1 MWTLV
6 QEYQPKVFGTAS
18 AFKAILQM
26 ENTFLWLIHFFS
38 RCFSCLCISAFFSR
52 FYFSSFIVFWKVLFL
67 FPCAFFLYV
76 CHSGMLHYIR
86 VRKKHFHFPSTL
98 YHTDSQNMHSHTRS
112 STRMDKYC
120 VHFLPQNESKLMN
133 FHGKKVDADRK
144 KTSKRNMDEMVVFF
158 CLMIGNQ
165 PLYAF

>member
-1 MWTLV
+1 M
-6 QEYQPKVFGTAS
+6 Q
-18 AFKAILQM
+18 
-26 ENTFLWLIHFFS
+26 
-38 RCFSCLCISAFFSR
+38 
-52 FYFSSFIVFWKVLFL
+52 
-67 FPCAFFLYV
+67 
-76 CHSGMLHYIR
+76 HYIR

-98 YHTDSQNMHSHTRS
+98 YHTDSQNMHSHTR
-112 STRMDKYC
+112 MDKYC

-133 FHGKKVDADRK
+133 FHEKKKLMPTEK